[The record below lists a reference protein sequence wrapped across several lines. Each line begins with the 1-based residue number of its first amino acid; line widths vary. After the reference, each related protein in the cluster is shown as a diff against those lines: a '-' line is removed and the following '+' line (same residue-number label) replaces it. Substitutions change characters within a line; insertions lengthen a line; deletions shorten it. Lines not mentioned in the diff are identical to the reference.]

1 MHPLWLLNRGLG
13 IGGDLRR
20 DDDLQETRSG
30 FQAAWQNVQG
40 GLSAR
45 CVRNLR
51 SFLTENF
58 SRKLSVAEMAA
69 VCGLSTSHFAR
80 AFSRT
85 FGKSP
90 HQYVLDLRLD
100 HAEKLLSDGRL
111 SIADVAHQCGFA
123 SQSHLT
129 TMMKK
134 HREMTPMQ
142 AQAGAS
148 TFRSLA

>member
-1 MHPLWLLNRGLG
+1 LG

-20 DDDLQETRSG
+20 DDDLQETRFG
-30 FQAAWQNVQG
+30 FQAAWQPQQNVQG

-100 HAEKLLSDGRL
+100 HAERLLSDGRM

-134 HREMTPMQ
+134 HRDMTPMQ
-142 AQAGAS
+142 AQAGAL
-148 TFRSLA
+148 TFRSRA